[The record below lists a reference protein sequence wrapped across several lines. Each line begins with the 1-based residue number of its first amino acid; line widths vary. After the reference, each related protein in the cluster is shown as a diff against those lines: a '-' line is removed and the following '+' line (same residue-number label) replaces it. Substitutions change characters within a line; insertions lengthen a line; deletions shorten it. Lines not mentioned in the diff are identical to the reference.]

1 MSKKKV
7 EINVRGASYTILTDG
22 ENGFLIDNDV
32 KSFENKLREL
42 IADPQRVARA
52 VPAAARTG
60 ADHRRRDHEDRAAAR
75 FVRRAVR

>member
-1 MSKKKV
+1 MLVDLPSAPFRDPAA
-7 EINVRGASYTILTDG
+7 ERAALRG
-22 ENGFLIDNDV
+22 
-32 KSFENKLREL
+32 